1 MTISSP
7 LKWVGGKQTILS
19 GILPKIGN
27 PNTFVEPF
35 IGSATVSL
43 NVCANKYIMND
54 MNYDLINLYNHL
66 ISNSKG
72 LIELSSKNFENMNK
86 DMFYELRNSF
96 NSASYNS
103 LERAALFLVMNK
115 FAFNGV
121 CRYNKNGIFNVPYGQ
136 SSKKGFPLKE
146 ISSFVNHFS
155 SKEHV
160 LLHGDFNNPMLYQNL
175 TEGDVVY
182 FDPPYLPADEF
193 DSNFTAYTK
202 EDFSSEQHRQ
212 IVEICKSL
220 RGKGVLCLVSNHSTK
235 RTEELYNDADELVI
249 IPKKRLISAKKETRM
264 IINEILAV
272 YGEPTSTGK
281 LF

>member
-1 MTISSP
+1 LYNSP

-19 GILPKIGN
+19 NILPYIGN

-43 NVCANKYIMND
+43 NIHANKYIMND
-54 MNYDLINLYNHL
+54 MNYDLINLYNYL
-66 ISNSKG
+66 LSDSEG
-72 LIELSSKNFENMNK
+72 LIELSSKNFQNMNK
-86 DMFYELRNSF
+86 ERFYELRTSF
-96 NSASYNS
+96 NSQPHDS

-136 SSKKGFPLKE
+136 SAKKGFPLKE
-146 ISSFVNHFS
+146 IESFIKHFG

-160 LLHGDFNNPMLYQNL
+160 LLHGDFDNAMLYENL

-202 EDFSSEQHRQ
+202 EDFSSEQHQQ
-212 IVEICKSL
+212 IVNISKSL
-220 RGKGVLCLVSNHSTK
+220 RDKGILCLISNHSTK
-235 RTEELYNDADELVI
+235 RTHELYVDANELVI

-264 IINEILAV
+264 VINEVLAV
-272 YGEPTSTGK
+272 YGQTKTSGT